1 VTQAGQ
7 NRTLIMSPGDIAR
20 ALAQARSALERGDF
34 PRAAQ
39 IAENLGKAYPDQA
52 EAWFILGMA
61 LSETGH
67 AVHALGRIERAV
79 ALAPGNA
86 EYLAQ
91 QARLLVLL
99 RREDE
104 ARAAAEAASCAGS
117 SDPLVLDTI
126 GCVHARLGDH
136 GAAVAL
142 FERAVAARPD
152 NVAFRFNLAASLGFF
167 GRVVEAEA
175 QYEAMLARDS
185 ANGQAHYGIAGLRR
199 QTSEANHLARIEAA
213 IPKARGHDDLVRL
226 HYAAAKEYEDIG
238 EAEAAFA
245 HLDTANRAHK
255 ARIGYS
261 HERDAALAT
270 ALEQAFARPDYFTGQ
285 GFSDAAPVFVTG
297 LPRTGTTLV
306 DRILDA
312 HPQVTSLGELQ
323 AMPLAVKRLSQTAS
337 RLVLDAETIA
347 AAGSLSPRAVGE
359 AYVAQAGMQAGAS
372 AALREGSVLLDKFP
386 LNFLYIGH
394 ITRALPNAKIVCL
407 RRQPLDSVWSNYKHL
422 FALNSPYYGW
432 SYDLMDTARYYAL
445 FDRLMRFWRRQF
457 PGRVLELSYE
467 QLTADQEGQT
477 RALLAHCALPWDDAC
492 LDFHERTGAVA
503 TPSAQQ
509 VRRPLNR
516 DSVERWR
523 AYAAHLDEVQIFL
536 GEAGIALANQSL
548 T

>member
-1 VTQAGQ
+1 
-7 NRTLIMSPGDIAR
+7 MPPGDIAH
-20 ALAQARSALERGDF
+20 ALAEARAALRRGDF
-34 PRAAQ
+34 PRSAQ
-39 IAENLGKAYPDQA
+39 IAENLGKAHPDQA

-67 AVHALGRIERAV
+67 AAHALGRIERAV

-99 RREDE
+99 RREDD
-104 ARAAAEAASCAGS
+104 ARAAAAAASCAGS

-126 GCVHARLGDH
+126 GCVQARLGDH
-136 GAAVAL
+136 AAAVAL
-142 FERAVAARPD
+142 FERAVAGQPD
-152 NVAFRFNLAASLGFF
+152 SVGFRFNLAASLGFF
-167 GRVVEAEA
+167 GRVAEAEA
-175 QYEAMLARDS
+175 QYEAMVARDP

-199 QTSEANHLARIEAA
+199 QSREANHLARIEAA
-213 IPKARGHDDLVRL
+213 IPKARSHDDLLRL
-226 HYAAAKEYEDIG
+226 HYAAAKEYEDFDQ
-238 EAEAAFA
+238 AEAAFA
-245 HLDTANRAHK
+245 HLDAANRAHK

-270 ALEQAFARPDYFTGQ
+270 ALEQAFDRPDYFPGE
-285 GFSDAAPVFVTG
+285 GFSDAAPIFVTG

-359 AYVAQAGMQAGAS
+359 AYVTQAGMQAGAS
-372 AALREGSVLLDKFP
+372 AALRKGRILLDKFP

-394 ITRALPNAKIVCL
+394 IARALPNAKIVCL

-432 SYDLMDTARYYAL
+432 SYDLMDTARYYTL
-445 FDRLMRFWRRQF
+445 FDRLMRFWRTRF
-457 PGRVLELSYE
+457 PDRVLELSYE

-477 RALLAHCALPWDDAC
+477 RTLLAHCDLPWDDAC
-492 LDFHERTGAVA
+492 LDFHGQTGAVA

-509 VRRPLNR
+509 VRRPVNR

-523 AYAAHLDEVQIFL
+523 AYAAHLGEVQTFL
-536 GEAGIALANQSL
+536 REAGIALANQSPL
-548 T
+548 

>member
-1 VTQAGQ
+1 
-7 NRTLIMSPGDIAR
+7 MPPSDIAGTLAEAR
-20 ALAQARSALERGDF
+20 AALVRGDF
-34 PRAAQ
+34 PRAARL
-39 IAENLGKAYPDQA
+39 AENLGKAHPDQA

-67 AVHALGRIERAV
+67 VAHALGQIERAV

-104 ARAAAEAASCAGS
+104 ARAAAAAATRADS

-126 GCVHARLGDH
+126 GCVQARLGDH
-136 GAAVAL
+136 GAAVTL
-142 FERAVAARPD
+142 FERAVAGQPD
-152 NVAFRFNLAASLGFF
+152 NIAFRFNLAASLGFF
-167 GRVVEAEA
+167 GRVAEAEA
-175 QYEAMLARDS
+175 QYEAMVARDPV
-185 ANGQAHYGIAGLRR
+185 NGLAHYGVAGLRR
-199 QTSEANHLARIEAA
+199 QTAQTNHLARIEAA
-213 IPKARGHDDLVRL
+213 IPNTRGHDDFVRL
-226 HYAAAKEYEDIG
+226 HYAAAKEYEDVG
-238 EAEAAFA
+238 DAQAAFA
-245 HLDTANRAHK
+245 HLDAANRAHK
-255 ARIGYS
+255 ARTGYG
-261 HERDAALAT
+261 HDRDAALAM
-270 ALEQAFARPDYFTGQ
+270 ALEQAFERPDYFTGQ
-285 GFSDAAPVFVTG
+285 GLSDAAPIFITG

-312 HPQVTSLGELQ
+312 HPHVTSLGELQ
-323 AMPLAVKRLSQTAS
+323 AMPLALKRLSQTGS
-337 RLVLDAETIA
+337 RLVLDTETIA
-347 AAGSLSPRAVGE
+347 AAADLSPRAVGVS
-359 AYVAQAGMQAGAS
+359 YIKQAEMKAGAS
-372 AALREGSVLLDKFP
+372 AALREGRILLDKFP

-394 ITRALPNAKIVCL
+394 IARALPKAKIVCL

-445 FDRLMRFWRRQF
+445 FDRLMRFWKRQF

-467 QLTADQEGQT
+467 ELTADQEGQT

-492 LDFHERTGAVA
+492 LDFHGRTGAVA

-509 VRRPLNR
+509 VRRPINR

-523 AYAAHLDEVQIFL
+523 AYAAHLDEVQTFFREVGIIS
-536 GEAGIALANQSL
+536 GDAGRASNS
-548 T
+548 

>member
-1 VTQAGQ
+1 
-7 NRTLIMSPGDIAR
+7 MSPGDIAHAVAEAR
-20 ALAQARSALERGDF
+20 AALGRGDF

-39 IAENLGKAYPDQA
+39 LAENLGKAHPDQP

-67 AVHALGRIERAV
+67 ATHALGRIERAV
-79 ALAPGNA
+79 ALAQGNA

-104 ARAAAEAASCAGS
+104 ARAAAAAASHAGS

-126 GCVHARLGDH
+126 GCVQARLGDH

-142 FERAVAARPD
+142 FERAVAGRPD
-152 NVAFRFNLAASLGFF
+152 SIAFRFNLAASLGFF
-167 GRVVEAEA
+167 GRVAEAET
-175 QYEAMLARDS
+175 QYEAMVALDP

-199 QTSEANHLARIEAA
+199 QTREANHIARIEAA
-213 IPKARGHDDLVRL
+213 IPEARNHDDLVRL
-226 HYAAAKEYEDIG
+226 HYAAAKECEDIG
-238 EAEAAFA
+238 KAEAVVA
-245 HLDTANRAHK
+245 HLYAANRAHK
-255 ARIGYS
+255 TRIGYS
-261 HERDAALAT
+261 HERDAALAI
-270 ALEQAFARPDYFTGQ
+270 ALEQAFDRPDYFTGQ
-285 GFSDAAPVFVTG
+285 GFSDAAPIFVTG

-312 HPQVTSLGELQ
+312 HPEVISLGELQ

-337 RLVLDAETIA
+337 RLVLDADTIA
-347 AAGSLSPRAVGE
+347 AAGGLSPRAVGE
-359 AYVAQAGMQAGAS
+359 AYIAQAAMQAGAS
-372 AALREGSVLLDKFP
+372 AALSDGQILLDKFP

-394 ITRALPNAKIVCL
+394 IARALPNAKIICL

-445 FDRLMRFWRRQF
+445 FDRLMHFWRKQF

-477 RALLAHCALPWDDAC
+477 RALLAHCGLPWDDAC
-492 LDFHERTGAVA
+492 LDFHGRTGAVA

-509 VRRPLNR
+509 VRRPVNR

-523 AYAAHLDEVQIFL
+523 AYEAHLGEVQTFL
-536 GEAGIALANQSL
+536 REAGIALADPSS

>member
-1 VTQAGQ
+1 M
-7 NRTLIMSPGDIAR
+7 RPSDIAG
-20 ALAQARSALERGDF
+20 ALAEARSALVRGDF
-34 PRAAQ
+34 PRAARF
-39 IAENLGKAYPDQA
+39 AENLGKAYPDQA

-67 AVHALGRIERAV
+67 VVHALGQIERAV

-99 RREDE
+99 RREDK
-104 ARAAAEAASCAGS
+104 AHVAAAAAVRADS

-126 GCVHARLGDH
+126 GCVQARLGDH
-136 GAAVAL
+136 GTAVAL
-142 FERAVAARPD
+142 FERAVAGQPN

-167 GRVVEAEA
+167 GRVAEAEA
-175 QYEAMLARDS
+175 QYEAMVARDP

-199 QTSEANHLARIEAA
+199 QTREANHLARIEAA

-238 EAEAAFA
+238 EAKATFA
-245 HLDTANRAHK
+245 HLNAANRAHK
-255 ARIGYS
+255 ARIGYD
-261 HERDAALAT
+261 HARDAALAT
-270 ALEQAFARPDYFTGQ
+270 ALEQAFTRPDYFTGQ
-285 GFSDAAPVFVTG
+285 GLSDAAPIFVTG

-323 AMPLAVKRLSQTAS
+323 AMPLALKRLSQTGS

-347 AAGSLSPRAVGE
+347 AAAGLSPRAVGE
-359 AYVAQAGMQAGAS
+359 SYMKHAEMQSGAS
-372 AALREGSVLLDKFP
+372 TALREGRILLDKFP

-394 ITRALPNAKIVCL
+394 IARALPEAKIVCL

-445 FDRLMRFWRRQF
+445 FDRLMRFWQRQF

-477 RALLAHCALPWDDAC
+477 RALLAHCRLPWDDAC
-492 LDFHERTGAVA
+492 LDFHGRTGAVA

-509 VRRPLNR
+509 VRRPVNR

-523 AYAAHLDEVQIFL
+523 TYAAHLDEVQTFFR
-536 GEAGIALANQSL
+536 EMGIIPENQSR

>member
-1 VTQAGQ
+1 MPT
-7 NRTLIMSPGDIAR
+7 GDIAD
-20 ALAQARSALERGDF
+20 ALAEARAALGRGDF

-39 IAENLGKAYPDQA
+39 LAENLGKAHPDRA

-67 AVHALGRIERAV
+67 VTHALGRIERAV

-104 ARAAAEAASCAGS
+104 ARVAAAAANRAGS

-126 GCVHARLGDH
+126 GCVQARLGDH

-142 FERAVAARPD
+142 FERAVAGKPD
-152 NVAFRFNLAASLGFF
+152 SIGFRFNLAASLGFF
-167 GRVVEAEA
+167 GRVTEAEA
-175 QYEAMLARDS
+175 QYEEMVARDP

-199 QTSEANHLARIEAA
+199 QTREANHIARLEAA
-213 IPKARGHDDLVRL
+213 IPNARDHDDLIRL

-238 EAEAAFA
+238 QAEAAFA
-245 HLDTANRAHK
+245 HLDAANRAHK

-261 HERDAALAT
+261 PERDAALVT
-270 ALEQAFARPDYFTGQ
+270 ELERAFARPDYFTGQ
-285 GFSDAAPVFVTG
+285 GFSDAAPIFVTG

-323 AMPLAVKRLSQTAS
+323 AMPLAIKRLSRTAS

-347 AAGSLSPRAVGE
+347 AAGRLAPRAVGE
-359 AYVAQAGMQAGAS
+359 AYVAQAAMQTGAS
-372 AALREGSVLLDKFP
+372 TALREGRILLDKFP

-394 ITRALPNAKIVCL
+394 IARALPNAKIICL

-432 SYDLMDTARYYAL
+432 SYDLMDTARYYDL
-445 FDRLMRFWRRQF
+445 FDRLMRFWRNEI

-467 QLTADQEGQT
+467 QLTADQAGQT
-477 RALLAHCALPWDDAC
+477 RALLAHCDLPWNDAC
-492 LDFHERTGAVA
+492 LDFHGRTGAVA

-509 VRRPLNR
+509 VRRPVNR

-523 AYAAHLDEVQIFL
+523 AYAAHLGEVQTFFH
-536 GEAGIALANQSL
+536 EAGIPLVNESPA
-548 T
+548 